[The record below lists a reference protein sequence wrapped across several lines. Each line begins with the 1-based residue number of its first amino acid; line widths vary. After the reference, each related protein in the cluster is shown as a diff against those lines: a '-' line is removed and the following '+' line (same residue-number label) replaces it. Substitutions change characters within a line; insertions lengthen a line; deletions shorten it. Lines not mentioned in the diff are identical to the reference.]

1 MCFNESA
8 GRSADRCVGE
18 WVKVCGRVWVNVC
31 GRVGEIVWTIGWK
44 CVVERVKV
52 CGRVGESVWMSG

>member
-1 MCFNESA
+1 MIVGLLREFENPLNLWLIVWMCVDESV

-31 GRVGEIVWTIGWK
+31 GGVGEIVWTIG
-44 CVVERVKV
+44 
-52 CGRVGESVWMSG
+52 